1 MATEDQTEGDIASLA
16 EKAARELLE
25 VMPTLKLANPIE
37 RGMEISEALRA
48 ENSSAARLMA
58 VFRDDSS
65 FGNLHGG
72 WIQQHGGF
80 GMAAQGHAVPVLLIN
95 SVIDGH
101 STKSLIEEARAFAGS
116 QTSIT
121 ESYTPLAGAT
131 VAEAVSLDDN
141 IDLVPWADVPDGN
154 QKTVFGPGGAYD
166 GLALLTS
173 ILRPMQAFAN
183 SAVRIRSADCQV
195 LFSSSKDAEA
205 AREAS
210 NRENNNRTVQI
221 QDVVRCITVLSERPV
236 AVLGNWAQFDKKIAN
251 DISGRGYSYNG
262 ALFENAVRAASSKP
276 MALEGELI
284 ARLFHRFEEFKPSE
298 KNVVRVSL
306 DRLGQALRRQD
317 IVDKAIDLGIALEVL
332 LLHGIGKNDR
342 GELRFR
348 SSIRGATF
356 LGGDRPERLKTLKLL
371 KDAYDLRSK
380 AVHSGVL
387 KEEQKGPP
395 PKQILEDATNICA
408 RIAQNLIHRGSF
420 PDWNG
425 EYVIGG
431 Q

>member
-173 ILRPMQAFAN
+173 ILRPRQAFAN

-205 AREAS
+205 
-210 NRENNNRTVQI
+210 
-221 QDVVRCITVLSERPV
+221 VL
-236 AVLGNWAQFDKKIAN
+236 AQT
-251 DISGRGYSYNG
+251 GH
-262 ALFENAVRAASSKP
+262 L
-276 MALEGELI
+276 
-284 ARLFHRFEEFKPSE
+284 
-298 KNVVRVSL
+298 
-306 DRLGQALRRQD
+306 
-317 IVDKAIDLGIALEVL
+317 
-332 LLHGIGKNDR
+332 
-342 GELRFR
+342 
-348 SSIRGATF
+348 
-356 LGGDRPERLKTLKLL
+356 
-371 KDAYDLRSK
+371 
-380 AVHSGVL
+380 
-387 KEEQKGPP
+387 
-395 PKQILEDATNICA
+395 LEDALRPQGLRMRRPRRGLHLPGHVLSQA
-408 RIAQNLIHRGSF
+408 RFLNGIPMGAMAVAGTALWLSSAQKQPERCLS
-420 PDWNG
+420 
-425 EYVIGG
+425 
-431 Q
+431 